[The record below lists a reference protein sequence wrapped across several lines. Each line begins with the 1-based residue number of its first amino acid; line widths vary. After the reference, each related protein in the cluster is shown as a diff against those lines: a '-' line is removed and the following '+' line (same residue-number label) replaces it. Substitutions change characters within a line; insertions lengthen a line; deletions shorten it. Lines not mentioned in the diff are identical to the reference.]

1 MAPPI
6 THVHVERIDDD
17 LVVSWRGG
25 DGDVAVF
32 LSTSADDAGVDL
44 RDADRPGHVILRDV
58 PASPRPYVHL
68 LSGDGPFVVAAERRV
83 PLEGAHNFRD
93 LGGYR
98 GLLGSVR
105 WGRLYR
111 SDHLGELTDGDLEA
125 IAGLGVQLVVDYRGP
140 HEHEAM
146 PSRIGLDGPIRRH
159 DRAIGDG
166 TVEGVS
172 LWDAILDGS
181 LGAFGED
188 DLAEFYLRTLRT
200 SADVFGEVLTMLAEP
215 DHVPAVFHC
224 TAGKDRTG
232 LTAALVLST
241 LGVDDAQILDDY
253 ELSNRFRSAVRLG
266 EIRPLLAEQGI
277 DIEGYLP
284 LFTAPRRAMAAAL
297 AGIDQTWGSVEAYL
311 TGPAGVAPGTLAAL
325 RDQLVDR

>member
-6 THVHVERIDDD
+6 THAHVERIDDD
-17 LVVSWRGG
+17 LIVSWRGG

-32 LSTSADDAGVDL
+32 LSTSADDAGLDL

-58 PASPRPYVHL
+58 PTSPRPNVHL
-68 LSGDGPFVVAAERRV
+68 LSGDGPFVIAAERRV

-98 GLLGSVR
+98 GLEGSVR

-125 IAGLGVQLVVDYRGP
+125 IDGLGVRLVVDYRGP

-146 PSRIGLDGPIRRH
+146 PSRIVVDGPIRRH

-181 LGAFGED
+181 LRGFDED

-215 DHVPAVFHC
+215 EHLPAVFHC

-232 LTAALVLST
+232 LTAALLLST

-266 EIRPLLAEQGI
+266 EIRPLLAERGI

-297 AGIDQTWGSVEAYL
+297 AGIERTYGSVEAYL
-311 TGPAGVAPGTLAAL
+311 TGTAGVAPATLDAL
-325 RDQLVDR
+325 RADLLDP